1 VSRIEDLVESQSSPQ
16 AQEQRFKPCTSTLV
30 LHYDSLTCY
39 LPDGH
44 AGPHKDRGEQG
55 VFYWQYEVIR

>member
-1 VSRIEDLVESQSSPQ
+1 MPED
-16 AQEQRFKPCTSTLV
+16 FKPCTSTLV
-30 LHYDSLTCY
+30 LDYDSLTCY